1 MDAKATNNTRL
12 ITTTDKD
19 RGFLM
24 SYSTPNRGLIEQVIE
39 TSLLFDLIK
48 DEAWQSRA
56 SSLSGATFYYDL

>member
-19 RGFLM
+19 KGFLM

-39 TSLLFDLIK
+39 NSLFDLIK

>member
-1 MDAKATNNTRL
+1 
-12 ITTTDKD
+12 
-19 RGFLM
+19 M